1 MAGTVVYW
9 DRRLGRYGESIPA
22 KVGDPGGRG
31 GVVPLQV
38 DTAIVAANAGGS
50 ALVVLMALHAAGI
63 GTGRVVPVPDCGPW
77 GLSARQAADGVAR
90 LESAGVIETARAPGK
105 RVQAGLAR
113 LKTNV
118 DGHSGHERGLTNS
131 GVAGDD

>member
-1 MAGTVVYW
+1 MTGTVVYW
-9 DRRLGRYGESIPA
+9 DRRLGRYGESKPVRA
-22 KVGDPGGRG
+22 GDPGGRG

-38 DTAIVAANAGGS
+38 DTAMVAANAGGS
-50 ALVVLMALHAAGI
+50 ALVVLVALHAAGI
-63 GTGRVVPVPDCGPW
+63 EAGRVVPIPDCRLW

-90 LESAGVIETARAPGK
+90 LESAGVIETERAPGK
-105 RVQAGLAR
+105 RVRAGLAR